1 MIRTPQWIGAL
12 LLAFFCVGCT
22 TSDITNITPSR
33 LQRNTTGLYKVEMI
47 WESNAEALMPETIV
61 GEVQVQGHDATYPM
75 KRTELLKNRWETLV
89 GPLAADEN
97 ILRYRIKVN
106 WKYKG
111 VPEPRAN
118 SQLTRQ
124 FRLIIID

>member
-61 GEVQVQGHDATYPM
+61 GEVQVQGHNATYPM
-75 KRTELLKNRWETLV
+75 KTHRAFEKPLGKACWSFGCRRKYSSLPHQGELE
-89 GPLAADEN
+89 
-97 ILRYRIKVN
+97 I
-106 WKYKG
+106 
-111 VPEPRAN
+111 
-118 SQLTRQ
+118 
-124 FRLIIID
+124 

>member
-1 MIRTPQWIGAL
+1 MGVL
-12 LLAFFCVGCT
+12 LLAVVCAGCV
-22 TSDITNITPSR
+22 TSNVTNITPSR
-33 LQRNTTGLYKVEMI
+33 LPRNTTGLYKVEMI
-47 WESNAEALMPETIV
+47 WESNAEALMPETIE
-61 GEVQVQGHDATYPM
+61 GEVQVQGHNATYPM
-75 KRTELLKNRWETLV
+75 KRTKLLKNRWETLV

-97 ILRYRIKVN
+97 IVRYRIKVN

-124 FRLIIID
+124 FRLSIID

>member
-1 MIRTPQWIGAL
+1 M
-12 LLAFFCVGCT
+12 AFFCVGCT
-22 TSDITNITPSR
+22 TSAITNITPSR
-33 LQRNTTGLYKVEMI
+33 LSRNTTGLYKVEMI

-61 GEVQVQGHDATYPM
+61 GEVQVQGHNATYPM
-75 KRTELLKNRWETLV
+75 KRTKLLKNRWETLV
-89 GPLAADEN
+89 GPLTADEN

-124 FRLIIID
+124 FRRSIID